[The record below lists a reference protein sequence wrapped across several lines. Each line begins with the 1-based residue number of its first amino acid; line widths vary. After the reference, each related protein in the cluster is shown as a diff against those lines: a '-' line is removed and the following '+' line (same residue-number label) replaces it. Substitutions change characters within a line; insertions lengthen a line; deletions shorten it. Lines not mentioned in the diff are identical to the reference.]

1 MMRQL
6 KQVPSRT
13 GPLGSGTRHPGER
26 VGLWARRTV
35 RSPGSSHEHART
47 DQEFRTPYGE
57 CIVCGAP
64 RLIVTRTVAGTTSY
78 RLVCTAT
85 LFTLRNGASS
95 VAVWVTVQ

>member
-35 RSPGSSHEHART
+35 PDVGGPTSASAR
-47 DQEFRTPYGE
+47 DNEVRAPYGK
-57 CIVCGAP
+57 CVVCGAP
-64 RLIVTRTVAGTTSY
+64 RLIVTSTGAGTTSY
-78 RLVCTAT
+78 RLVCTADT
-85 LFTLRNGASS
+85 LHSP
-95 VAVWVTVQ
+95 